1 MTARGT
7 KTMGA
12 GTRAASYW
20 LAFALAFAA
29 SGALAQADDPGS
41 ADGGAAR
48 GSFRAAQERGL
59 DLSIG
64 REALD
69 SDTADYEA
77 PDSDTA
83 DNESPAPA
91 GSYRAA
97 QDVPAGKNWSRR
109 LGKNWVAD
117 PVALNRRQDGTL
129 DEPNADVPDQVLGI
143 EVRRP
148 F

>member
-1 MTARGT
+1 
-7 KTMGA
+7 MGA
-12 GTRAASYW
+12 GIRAASHR
-20 LAFALAFAA
+20 LAFALLFAA

-41 ADGGAAR
+41 PNGGAAQ

-69 SDTADYEA
+69 SHDADGEA
-77 PDSDTA
+77 PDSQNAED
-83 DNESPAPA
+83 ESPAPA

-117 PVALNRRQDGTL
+117 PVAMNRRQDGTL